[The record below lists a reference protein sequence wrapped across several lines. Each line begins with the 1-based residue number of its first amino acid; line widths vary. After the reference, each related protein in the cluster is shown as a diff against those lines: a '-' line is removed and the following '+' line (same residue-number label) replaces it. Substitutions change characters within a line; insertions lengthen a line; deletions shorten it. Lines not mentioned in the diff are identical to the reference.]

1 MRFGLLLVA
10 TLRRR
15 HPQKIHKA
23 TRLAIKKPPSMAEPS
38 QLLAE
43 VAGSSDGELG
53 QKGDLMEG
61 TKGRGLS
68 DPWR

>member
-15 HPQKIHKA
+15 HTQKTHKA

-38 QLLAE
+38 QLLE
-43 VAGSSDGELG
+43 
-53 QKGDLMEG
+53 EG